1 MVRSAGPAE
10 ARDTQNR
17 GTLYR
22 ILWRW
27 HFYAGLVCIPFV
39 LWLAC
44 TGCIYLFRPQI
55 EAWIDRDLVRLER
68 TGQPA
73 TADAIVDAAIASVPG
88 SKLVG
93 VVLAEHPDEA
103 ARVVVAAHG
112 DRIRVYLHP
121 DTLAVLKAVP
131 EDGRFERVTSKLHG
145 ELLIG
150 KAGSVIVEL
159 AASWAIVMILT
170 GLYLWWPR
178 QARGLAGVLWPR
190 IGQGAQ
196 RFWRDLHAVTG
207 VWVSAFALF
216 LLVTGLPW
224 AFVWGGALKQ
234 VRRWAEPAPISQD
247 WPTSSAAEH
256 AEHMHM
262 DSMTMPPPANGV
274 SIDLIVKRAEAL
286 NLAPPVLLT
295 PPMKGAN
302 VWWAKS
308 NAQNRPR
315 RDNVALSATTGEVVT
330 REGFRDRPLVDRIVG
345 VGVAAHEGQLFAPL
359 NQILGVFTAAGVAM
373 LSLSAFVL
381 WRRRAPAGVLGAPPP
396 IPDGRIGLGL
406 AGLILIAAVLLPVLG
421 GCLILIALIERLALA
436 RWPQARRWLGLSPA
450 RII

>member
-1 MVRSAGPAE
+1 VNQAKSPTVTRAAE
-10 ARDTQNR
+10 SGGR
-17 GTLYR
+17 LYR

-27 HFYAGLVCIPFV
+27 HFYAGLFCIPFV

-44 TGCIYLFRPQI
+44 TGCVYLFRPQI
-55 EAWIDRDLVRLER
+55 EAWIDRDLMRLER
-68 TGQPA
+68 SGEPA
-73 TADAIVDAAIASVPG
+73 TADALVHAAVASVPG
-88 SKLVG
+88 SKLAG
-93 VVLAEHPDEA
+93 IVLPEQRDGA
-103 ARVVVAAHG
+103 ARVLVSMPEG
-112 DRIRVYLHP
+112 RTRVYLHP
-121 DTLAVLKAVP
+121 DTLAVLKTVP
-131 EDGRFERVTSKLHG
+131 EENRFERMASKLHG

-150 KAGSVIVEL
+150 KPGSILVEL

-196 RFWRDLHAVTG
+196 RFWRDIHAVTG
-207 VWVSAFALF
+207 IWISALALF

-234 VRRWAEPAPISQD
+234 VRQLAEPAPIGQD

-262 DSMTMPPPANGV
+262 DSLAMTPAGGA
-274 SIDLIVKRAEAL
+274 SIDLILKRAEAL
-286 NLAPPVLLT
+286 HLAAPVLLT
-295 PPMKGAN
+295 PPAKGTA

-315 RDNVALSATTGEVVT
+315 RDNVALSAATGDVVQ
-330 REGFRDRPLVDRIVG
+330 RDDFAGRPLIDRIVG

-359 NQILGVFTAAGVAM
+359 NQMLGVVAALGLVI
-373 LSLSAFVL
+373 LSISAFVL

-396 IPDGRIGLGL
+396 IPDGRVGFGLG
-406 AGLILIAAVLLPVLG
+406 ALILVAACLLPVLG
-421 GCLILIALIERLALA
+421 ACLILIAIVERLALT
-436 RWPQARRWLGLSPA
+436 RWPSARRWLGLSPA
-450 RII
+450 GNI